1 MHRGPAVRLVVLPLL
16 VLAVVVSVAWWASGR
31 DADRRAPLASALD
44 ALPARTQVAGF
55 TDWAAIRAA
64 FSLGDAGSA
73 SDRAVLSD
81 DASLRDLTS
90 RSVLG
95 QSIEQMDGLYGW
107 SPADL
112 DWEAY
117 GQSSSG
123 SAMVASLAGSVSPDA
138 VVAGLR
144 ALGYMDSDGV
154 WTLDEAG
161 SGKVGPALA
170 SVLANVAVLDHER
183 LVIATDRPSYARTV
197 MATVRGGASL
207 LSVRPAADVA
217 RELAGSDTAL
227 LQEAGFACS
236 ATSLEGE
243 DDEVRRQADAAVA
256 RAGRLR
262 RPAFAGRGV
271 VEGRPE
277 QSISFVSSFGS
288 PAVAA
293 EQAHVRRALARGPL
307 IGGAGRIEDSLTL
320 REAGSS
326 GSTTALRFAL
336 DPERGSW
343 MAGDSPLLFA
353 GCPPAR

>member
-1 MHRGPAVRLVVLPLL
+1 VQRRPAVRLVLLPLL
-16 VLAVVVSVAWWASGR
+16 VLAVAMSAAWWASGQ
-31 DADRRAPLASALD
+31 APDRRAPLASALD

-55 TDWAAIRAA
+55 TDWAAIRSA
-64 FSLGDAGSA
+64 FSLGDARSA
-73 SDRAVLSD
+73 ADRAVLSD

-95 QSIEQMDGLYGW
+95 QSIERMDDLYGW

-117 GQSSSG
+117 GQSSTG
-123 SAMVASLAGSVSPDA
+123 SAMVARLAGSVSPDA

-144 ALGYMDSDGV
+144 ALGYTRSDDV

-161 SGKVGPALA
+161 RAQVGPELA
-170 SVLANVAVLDHER
+170 SVLGHVAVLEHER
-183 LVIATDRPSYARTV
+183 LVVAADRPSYVPGVVR
-197 MATVRGGASL
+197 TVRGSASL
-207 LSVRPAADVA
+207 LSVRAASDVA

-243 DDEVRRQADAAVA
+243 DDDVRRQADAAVA

-277 QSISFVSSFGS
+277 QAITFASSFGS

-293 EQAHVRRALARGPL
+293 EQADVRRALARGPL

-320 REAGSS
+320 RDAGSN

-336 DPERGSW
+336 DPERGSY
-343 MAGDSPLLFA
+343 MVGDSPLLFA
-353 GCPPAR
+353 GCP